1 MPQTVLGYIEY
12 TAQGGDTWDS
22 IAIAAY
28 NEERMSSL
36 LIDHNRDHI
45 DTVIFDGGEK
55 LKVPVIDET
64 EVETSE
70 TMPPWRR

>member
-1 MPQTVLGYIEY
+1 MQILSYIEY

-28 NEERMSSL
+28 NEERMASL
-36 LIDHNRDHI
+36 LIDANRNYI

-55 LKVPVIDET
+55 LRVPVIDET
-64 EVETSE
+64 EVETPESL
-70 TMPPWRR
+70 PPWRR